1 MTQHNKPPWP
11 KFMILAVIA
20 FSILFVSIA
29 MRYPATSA
37 LLLAKFTGAAY
48 LDQRQAP
55 PTGTVPD
62 YFQTTPEILPGI
74 SLISW
79 AAGS

>member
-1 MTQHNKPPWP
+1 MSQYKTLPWP
-11 KFMILAVIA
+11 KFTIFAVLV
-20 FSILFVSIA
+20 FSLFFISTA
-29 MRYPATSA
+29 MKYPAAAA

-74 SLISW
+74 SLNC
-79 AAGS
+79 